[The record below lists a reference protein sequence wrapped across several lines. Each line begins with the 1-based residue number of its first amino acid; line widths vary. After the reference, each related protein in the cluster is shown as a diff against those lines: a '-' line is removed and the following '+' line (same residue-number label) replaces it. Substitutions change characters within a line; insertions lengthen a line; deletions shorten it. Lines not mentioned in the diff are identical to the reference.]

1 MKTRILYKI
10 LGLLLTISPMT
21 ELGAQNAGN
30 RTFQFLAHRGS
41 RFEFD
46 ENTMEAFRR
55 SYDAG
60 ARGFEIDVRMTGDGD
75 LILSHDESLYR
86 TCGVDVQTEDLTTEE
101 CRRLRTRQGNPLA
114 FCDEFCD
121 FLSDKED
128 MYVEFEIKTVDWLY
142 TQAMLDDLIDKL
154 YHMAMAHKPA
164 SSCYVF
170 SSFDKRALTTMKARH
185 PDAELMLLKTQ
196 PCSASVVMKARRMGI
211 HRIAC
216 KMDGSTRAAV
226 DFAHD
231 IGMSVSLWPVASRH
245 DLLLGIALGSDCLCC
260 DAVIDV
266 AGWCQSY
273 LPFIQTKGW
282 CPLLK

>member
-128 MYVEFEIKTVDWLY
+128 MYVEFEIKTVDWL
-142 TQAMLDDLIDKL
+142 
-154 YHMAMAHKPA
+154 
-164 SSCYVF
+164 
-170 SSFDKRALTTMKARH
+170 
-185 PDAELMLLKTQ
+185 
-196 PCSASVVMKARRMGI
+196 
-211 HRIAC
+211 
-216 KMDGSTRAAV
+216 
-226 DFAHD
+226 
-231 IGMSVSLWPVASRH
+231 
-245 DLLLGIALGSDCLCC
+245 
-260 DAVIDV
+260 
-266 AGWCQSY
+266 
-273 LPFIQTKGW
+273 
-282 CPLLK
+282 